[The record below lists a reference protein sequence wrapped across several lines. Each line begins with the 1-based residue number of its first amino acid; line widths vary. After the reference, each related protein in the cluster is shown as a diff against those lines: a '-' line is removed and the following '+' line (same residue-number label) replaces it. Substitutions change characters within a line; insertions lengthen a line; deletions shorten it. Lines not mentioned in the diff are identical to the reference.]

1 MTVTEFFENKKKQK
15 MCIHCDDI
23 NKALKLLECFDR
35 LGEKWLYGSTTYVE
49 DDSWGIY
56 RENTCYTND
65 NQFTEF
71 EYVANNGWLILEFE
85 EMELR

>member
-1 MTVTEFFENKKKQK
+1 MTVTEFFRNKGQQ

-35 LGEKWLYGSTTYVE
+35 LGEKWRYSNYRYTE
-49 DDSWGIY
+49 DDSWGVY

-65 NQFTEF
+65 NQFSEF
-71 EYVANNGWLILEFE
+71 EYFAKEGWLILEFE
-85 EMELR
+85 EMELI